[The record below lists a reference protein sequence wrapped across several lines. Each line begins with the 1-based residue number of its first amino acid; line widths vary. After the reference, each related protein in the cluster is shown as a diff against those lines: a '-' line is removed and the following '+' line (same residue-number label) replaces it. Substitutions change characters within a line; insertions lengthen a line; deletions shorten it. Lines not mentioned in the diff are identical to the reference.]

1 MNGWSLRGISR
12 NRLDLS
18 HGRDRDFFPRI
29 DIADAALTAGNRKA
43 FRRLEERCRSITSAR
58 LSSDDS
64 LNEAGKNRAR
74 LIDRFEKRIDGRS
87 RARGTRGGAPWRNI
101 LPGGNWKASRRIAA
115 WHARAIAVVR
125 SISLGF
131 IDLCHIYIAIVSSD
145 IAAAVGKLPT
155 HSTRA
160 NLSKRRFHDD
170 YESELR

>member
-87 RARGTRGGAPWRNI
+87 RAR
-101 LPGGNWKASRRIAA
+101 
-115 WHARAIAVVR
+115 HARRGTLEKHTSGRKLESVKTDRGLARARYR
-125 SISLGF
+125 SRTINLARIHRS
-131 IDLCHIYIAIVSSD
+131 VSYLYRD
-145 IAAAVGKLPT
+145 C
-155 HSTRA
+155 
-160 NLSKRRFHDD
+160 
-170 YESELR
+170 